1 VSTAEAV
8 PSPVIRRMS
17 LEDLDVVLAI
27 ERASFS
33 TPWSRGSFQN
43 LLGREDADLWVAVAE
58 DEVIAYAVVWYAA
71 KECEL
76 GNLAV
81 TPERRGRGTGRWLL
95 DWALRKANERGVER
109 VFLEVRMSNRLAQDL
124 YESRGFVQ
132 VGLRRRYYRAP
143 TEDARVMCLD
153 LAPPA

>member
-1 VSTAEAV
+1 
-8 PSPVIRRMS
+8 MS
-17 LEDLDVVLAI
+17 LEDLDAVLAI

-33 TPWSRGSFQN
+33 TPWGRGSFQN

-71 KECEL
+71 AECEL

-81 TPERRGRGTGRWLL
+81 APERRGRGTGRWLL
-95 DWALRKANERGVER
+95 DWALHKAIERGAER

-143 TEDARVMCLD
+143 MEDARVMCLD

>member
-1 VSTAEAV
+1 M
-8 PSPVIRRMS
+8 SPD
-17 LEDLDVVLAI
+17 DLDVVMAI

-33 TPWSRGSFQN
+33 TPWSRGSFRN
-43 LLGREDADLWVAVAE
+43 LLGRRDADLWVVVVE
-58 DEVIAYAVVWYAA
+58 DLAIAYSVVWYAA
-71 KECEL
+71 TECEL

-81 TPERRGRGTGRWLL
+81 DPERRSRGIGRWLL
-95 DWALRKANERGVER
+95 DWTLRKAHERGAKQ
-109 VFLEVRMSNRLAQDL
+109 VFLEVRVSNQAAQDL

-153 LAPPA
+153 LAPPV

>member
-1 VSTAEAV
+1 
-8 PSPVIRRMS
+8 MS
-17 LEDLDVVLAI
+17 SDDLDIVMEI

-33 TPWSRGSFQN
+33 TPWSPGSFRN
-43 LLGREDADLWVAVAE
+43 LLGRKDADLWVAVAE
-58 DEVIAYAVVWYAA
+58 GEVVAYAVVWFAA
-71 KECEL
+71 TECEL

-81 TPERRGRGTGRWLL
+81 APTRRGQGIGRWLL
-95 DWALRKANERGVER
+95 DWALRKSLERGAKR
-109 VFLEVRMSNRLAQDL
+109 VFLEVRMSNQAAQEL

-153 LAPPA
+153 LAAPV